1 MTRAVNSEKPTVS
14 EYIKVLIADDDNQL
28 SRRLAD
34 YIQDRGFQAKV
45 VSNGK
50 EARAAIVEW
59 KPRFILA
66 DLMLPEGNALSL
78 IDFIKGEHSLR
89 HSFMSVIVMSGHNVE
104 NNVRQSLA
112 RGAKDY
118 IVKPFRHEDLVK
130 RLVFHCR
137 SYKKLKEI
145 SAKEFTRV
153 DEASL
158 MLHLTDLVLRQS
170 LSSPSLEDILFNLT
184 RMVSMKVDGVRC
196 SIINCL
202 DQQTGFVVTS
212 NDNRSAAG
220 IQLDLYKYPEV
231 LHVLNTQNLI
241 AIENLQ
247 ESSEL
252 RHVAEKVQ
260 DITFNSM
267 IVCPVSRSGQA
278 FGVLSLRMPPEK
290 QTVTDNEIRFVEI
303 VSHVVSLVL
312 GNEMH
317 RNSEDFWRKGHDR
330 NPIPFPTRQAK

>member
-1 MTRAVNSEKPTVS
+1 VNDQER
-14 EYIKVLIADDDNQL
+14 IKVLIADDDNQL
-28 SRRLAD
+28 SRRLAS
-34 YIQDRGFQAKV
+34 YIEDRGFSAKV
-45 VSNGK
+45 VNNGK
-50 EARAAIVEW
+50 DARQAIMDW
-59 KPRFILA
+59 RPRFILA
-66 DLMLPEGNALSL
+66 DLMLPDGNALSL
-78 IDFIKGEHSLR
+78 IDYIKSEYALR
-89 HSFMSVIVMSGHNVE
+89 HSFMHVIVMSGHNVE
-104 NNVRQSLA
+104 TNVRQSLQ

-130 RLVFHCR
+130 RLVFHSR

-145 SAKEFTRV
+145 SAKDFTRV

-170 LSSPSLEDILFNLT
+170 LSSPSLEDVLFNLT

-196 SIINCL
+196 SIINVL
-202 DQQTGFVVTS
+202 DQQVGYVVTS
-212 NDNRSAAG
+212 NDNRSASG

-231 LHVLNTQNLI
+231 LHVLNTQSLI

-252 RHVAEKVQ
+252 RHVAEKVK

-267 IVCPVSRSGQA
+267 IVCPISRGGKP

-317 RNSEDFWRKGHDR
+317 KENGDFWLNSENQSGQILPLRLNK
-330 NPIPFPTRQAK
+330 NS